1 MSLALLILAG
11 LFGPPAD
18 VPLTLD
24 FRLQE
29 ARGEVFYAVYADEN
43 RWRARQ
49 GPVASGRAPA
59 SSPQTRVSLALPAG
73 RYAVMAFHDV
83 DSDGRLDTLPIG
95 LPTEPYGFS
104 NNARGTFGPPAWRQA
119 TFGLTTGGARQVIR
133 LR

>member
-1 MSLALLILAG
+1 
-11 LFGPPAD
+11 
-18 VPLTLD
+18 
-24 FRLQE
+24 
-29 ARGEVFYAVYADEN
+29 
-43 RWRARQ
+43 
-49 GPVASGRAPA
+49 
-59 SSPQTRVSLALPAG
+59 
-73 RYAVMAFHDV
+73 MAFHDV